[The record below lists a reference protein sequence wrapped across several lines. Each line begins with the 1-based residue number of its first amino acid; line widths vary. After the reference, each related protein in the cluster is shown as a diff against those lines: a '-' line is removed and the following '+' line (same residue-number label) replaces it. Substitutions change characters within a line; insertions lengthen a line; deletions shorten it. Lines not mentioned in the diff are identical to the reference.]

1 MKLVERQKRERE
13 GGREPIKSQEEGEE
27 VRELSCE
34 ANSDLFV
41 NKNKIINFWSIFVMG
56 GV

>member
-1 MKLVERQKRERE
+1 
-13 GGREPIKSQEEGEE
+13 
-27 VRELSCE
+27 LSCE

-56 GV
+56 GVWWRILYNCVWEEEDEDAAAAEKFCV